1 MIFIMCIY
9 ICICVYMNIHIV
21 YTYMHIHRRVCT
33 KFVTLITSGERGIEE
48 FGGEDFKKLYL

>member
-1 MIFIMCIY
+1 
-9 ICICVYMNIHIV
+9 MNIHIV